1 MILAAIM
8 TFATAYSAHGATG
21 TWLDEI
27 LELGV
32 PLVLFAGL
40 WWWSTRKEKKKAKA
54 AHTTDRSPAAVK
66 PEPQK

>member
-1 MILAAIM
+1 M
-8 TFATAYSAHGATG
+8 TLTVLVTFGGAYAAHGVTG

-32 PLVLFAGL
+32 PLMLFGGL

-54 AHTTDRSPAAVK
+54 ARSAERAAAPVK

>member
-1 MILAAIM
+1 MILAALIQ
-8 TFATAYSAHGATG
+8 FAGAYPAHGVTG

-54 AHTTDRSPAAVK
+54 AQADRAAAVVK

>member
-1 MILAAIM
+1 MILAAIV
-8 TFATAYSAHGATG
+8 TFGAAYPAHGVTG

-32 PLVLFAGL
+32 PLALFAGL

-54 AHTTDRSPAAVK
+54 AQVADRARAAVK
-66 PEPQK
+66 SEPQE

>member
-1 MILAAIM
+1 MTLAVLVG
-8 TFATAYSAHGATG
+8 FGGAYAAHGVTG

-40 WWWSTRKEKKKAKA
+40 WWWSTRKEKKKSEA
-54 AHTTDRSPAAVK
+54 AQSAERAPVAVK
-66 PEPQK
+66 PEPKE

>member
-1 MILAAIM
+1 MI
-8 TFATAYSAHGATG
+8 FASVSAHGATG

-32 PLVLFAGL
+32 PLVLFIGL

-54 AHTTDRSPAAVK
+54 TPKAATPK
-66 PEPQK
+66 AEAAKK

>member
-1 MILAAIM
+1 MILAALIE
-8 TFATAYSAHGATG
+8 FAGAYPAHGVTG

-54 AHTTDRSPAAVK
+54 AQADRSAAVVK
-66 PEPQK
+66 PGPQK

>member
-1 MILAAIM
+1 M
-8 TFATAYSAHGATG
+8 TLSVLVAFGGAYSAHGVTG

-40 WWWSTRKEKKKAKA
+40 WWWSTRKEKKKAKSA
-54 AHTTDRSPAAVK
+54 SAPKAEAEK
-66 PEPQK
+66 